1 MMRWI
6 PIVPALLLSVC
17 GVRAAEREV
26 RLTPLLGLRGGATL
40 DPSSPQEGWA
50 EADPSASIGLGLD
63 VRLRPDARVEI
74 FFDRQELDFEPKA
87 GQPGSGFD
95 LTIDYLHA
103 GGVYEPP
110 RKGTRGFV
118 AAGLGLTR
126 FDADGASVTDAL
138 GLSGSLAGGATVP
151 FGERLTLRLELRGY
165 ATLSDVA
172 LEASCGPGC
181 VVNLSGGGWYQLA
194 ARVGLA
200 IRL

>member
-1 MMRWI
+1 MRAI
-6 PIVPALLLSVC
+6 LLALTFLLPVSGVC
-17 GVRAAEREV
+17 AAERDV
-26 RLTPLLGLRGGATL
+26 RIIPLLGFRGGATL

-50 EADPSASIGLGLD
+50 EADAAASIGLSVDFL
-63 VRLRPDARVEI
+63 VRPDGRVEI
-74 FFDRQELDFEPKA
+74 FLDRQELDFEPRE
-87 GQPGSGFD
+87 GQAGSGFD

-103 GGVYEPP
+103 GGVYEP
-110 RKGTRGFV
+110 RGKGTRGFV
-118 AAGLGLTR
+118 AAGVGLTR
-126 FDADGASVTDAL
+126 FDADGASVADAI
-138 GLSGSLAGGATVP
+138 GLSGSLAGGAIVP
-151 FGERLTLRLELRGY
+151 VGERLALRFELRGY

>member
-1 MMRWI
+1 MRAI
-6 PIVPALLLSVC
+6 GIVLAAVLSVSGLC
-17 GVRAAEREV
+17 AAEREV
-26 RLTPLLGLRGGATL
+26 RLTPLVGLRGGATL

-50 EADPSASIGLGLD
+50 EADPSASIGFGLD
-63 VRLRPDARVEI
+63 VRVRPDARVEI
-74 FFDRQELDFEPKA
+74 FLDRQELDFQPEA
-87 GQPGSGFD
+87 GQLGSGFD

-103 GGVYEPP
+103 GGAYEPP

-118 AAGLGLTR
+118 AAAVGLTR
-126 FDADGASVTDAL
+126 FAADGASVTDAL
-138 GLSGSLAGGATVP
+138 GVSGSLAGGAMVP
-151 FGERLTLRLELRGY
+151 LGGRVALRLEIRGY